1 MRSEIESLYE
11 LILSRKED
19 GEEGSYTKYLFSK
32 GLDKILKKIGEES
45 TEVIIASKGD
55 SKEEQVAEICD
66 LTYHLLVLMAELNIP
81 LEAVE
86 EELKKRSEKIGNFNS
101 KINTNHRRSD
111 NLTPTLSNILQK

>member
-1 MRSEIESLYE
+1 MRSEIESLYK

-32 GLDKILKKIGEES
+32 GLDKVLKKIGEES

-86 EELKKRSEKIGNFNS
+86 EELKKRSEKIGNF
-101 KINTNHRRSD
+101 KGERKEVKD
-111 NLTPTLSNILQK
+111 L